1 MQPGSFEKAKEKQR
15 VLLADSLNFRDQEK
29 KKKAE
34 DQGGECVVV
43 GATGKKATGVVKL
56 FC

>member
-29 KKKAE
+29 KKKEAE
-34 DQGGECVVV
+34 DQGGEW
-43 GATGKKATGVVKL
+43 
-56 FC
+56 